1 MIHHMEAVPGTAL
14 RSMHCLE
21 GCPIL
26 GPFRTPWLLLG
37 QLSLLNEK
45 RARNERS
52 VNNNIITYFNSNKS
66 SISLFFHL
74 HCVESASFLTDAL
87 SRLADDSAPVK
98 QLRGKLRKDARNSPT
113 DVSLLLE
120 SKARSKAKASS

>member
-1 MIHHMEAVPGTAL
+1 MLIVSELLFSMEDANMEAVLGTAL
-14 RSMHCLE
+14 RSMYCLE

-37 QLSLLNEK
+37 QLSIAL
-45 RARNERS
+45 
-52 VNNNIITYFNSNKS
+52 I
-66 SISLFFHL
+66 
-74 HCVESASFLTDAL
+74 ESASFFTDAL

-120 SKARSKAKASS
+120 SKARSKAKAST